1 MNQPPTDDDDAPDG
15 AADTDSDFDP
25 DLSLAD
31 LRSSQAAGRLRRENR
46 EIQRRREQTTIRSL
60 LHGSIGETVVA
71 HTAGATTH
79 SGTVVEVGVDYAAIE
94 SDAGLCWVAL
104 SSVGAVELETEKV
117 LDSDFEEIPD
127 SMLIDVIEDLIAA
140 EAILSVSV
148 TNGAVLVGEATS
160 VGASLF
166 LRNRIRRG
174 SSVVNFEMISAVE
187 IKRP

>member
-1 MNQPPTDDDDAPDG
+1 MNQRPTDDDDGPD
-15 AADTDSDFDP
+15 AATGTDFDA
-25 DLSLAD
+25 DLSLAN

-46 EIQRRREQTTIRSL
+46 EMQRRREQTTIRSL
-60 LHGSIGETVVA
+60 LHGSTGETVVA

-79 SGTVVEVGVDYAAIE
+79 SGTIVEVGLDYAAIE

-104 SSVGAVELETEKV
+104 DAVSAVELETDNV
-117 LDSDFEEIPD
+117 LDTEFEEVSD

-140 EAILSVSV
+140 EAILSV
-148 TNGAVLVGEATS
+148 TMQNGAVLVGEPTS
-160 VGASLF
+160 VGPLLF

-174 SSVVNFEMISAVE
+174 SSVVNLEMISAVE